1 MNTWLLNVHVHNYHL
16 TINVCFIYSQQIKIS
31 VKSKTM
37 TTKNTFPD
45 LSQNCCSWV
54 WNEESLQQNCIQ
66 LSITSPKTHLLHR
79 QTQLLHF
86 LIPASVLWPLI
97 PDCVPFFRPT
107 IVWGRSLLLLTFFTY
122 LWRHAALISRY
133 LKKRHD
139 FSFNFTLLALIYC
152 PFHADEGKLQP
163 LYHSDAWFSSESQY
177 YNDHL
182 HWGYLMSVNIPS
194 STTTKC
200 WNCILHGVDYN
211 TVRGMHCGLLIWKT
225 GQKHEACE
233 QHNLS
238 CHF

>member
-31 VKSKTM
+31 VKSKTK
-37 TTKNTFPD
+37 TTKNTSPD

-107 IVWGRSLLLLTFFTY
+107 IVWGRKSIVVDFLYISLTTCCVNQQ
-122 LWRHAALISRY
+122 ISEE
-133 LKKRHD
+133 K
-139 FSFNFTLLALIYC
+139 
-152 PFHADEGKLQP
+152 
-163 LYHSDAWFSSESQY
+163 AWFQFQF
-177 YNDHL
+177 
-182 HWGYLMSVNIPS
+182 YLVGFNLLPIPR
-194 STTTKC
+194 
-200 WNCILHGVDYN
+200 WW
-211 TVRGMHCGLLIWKT
+211 R
-225 GQKHEACE
+225 
-233 QHNLS
+233 
-238 CHF
+238 